1 MDGARGSGDRSAA
14 EQEAEAAWLER
25 LYALNSWANG
35 LDIESDAFE
44 IAHRNACITR
54 WAAGRAAWNTWAEKM
69 GDLKPAERNTLIG
82 VTFHTIAAANFSELC
97 FLREADFDFFVFP
110 GDAHFNGAHFGNE
123 SGSLRVGASFR
134 GVKFNSGATFSNV
147 TFWEIA
153 WFEGADFSDS
163 ASFAHAEFNG
173 PGWFHDA
180 TFADS
185 VFFNGAKFEASA
197 VFEGVDFSSTKYGVN
212 FEHASFAGPVTFNT
226 VNFQL
231 ASFRAIKSERSFSL
245 GAAFRATP
253 DFREASFHEPPQLDE
268 AAITPSLTRRHVE
281 GDRRRPPLDWAKH
294 APDKYEHAKFR
305 ALRGM
310 ADQGND
316 HTSAL
321 RFNANEIA
329 ARRFW
334 VDEPFGR
341 NASRF
346 WLGWLYQL
354 VSDYGRSILRP
365 LIGLFAVVAT
375 FAALFYAGAQPD
387 DPKTP
392 WTRACHE
399 SVDRAELKLQP
410 TDKVTEAISLSIRNA
425 LIFDRSDTS
434 RRTYGC
440 LYGLVDNGRSGA
452 IPTWVG
458 KLSLLESLL
467 SAIFLFLIGLAL
479 RNMFRLG

>member
-1 MDGARGSGDRSAA
+1 M
-14 EQEAEAAWLER
+14 
-25 LYALNSWANG
+25 
-35 LDIESDAFE
+35 LDDVE
-44 IAHRNACITR
+44 I
-54 WAAGRAAWNTWAEKM
+54 
-69 GDLKPAERNTLIG
+69 
-82 VTFHTIAAANFSELC
+82 S
-97 FLREADFDFFVFP
+97 
-110 GDAHFNGAHFGNE
+110 
-123 SGSLRVGASFR
+123 
-134 GVKFNSGATFSNV
+134 
-147 TFWEIA
+147 
-153 WFEGADFSDS
+153 
-163 ASFAHAEFNG
+163 
-173 PGWFHDA
+173 
-180 TFADS
+180 
-185 VFFNGAKFEASA
+185 
-197 VFEGVDFSSTKYGVN
+197 
-212 FEHASFAGPVTFNT
+212 
-226 VNFQL
+226 
-231 ASFRAIKSERSFSL
+231 
-245 GAAFRATP
+245 
-253 DFREASFHEPPQLDE
+253 
-268 AAITPSLTRRHVE
+268 PSLTRRFVE
-281 GDRRRPPLDWAKH
+281 GDRRCELLDWAKH
-294 APDKYEHAKFR
+294 APGKREHAKFR

-310 ADQGND
+310 AEQGND
-316 HTSAL
+316 HVSAL
-321 RFNANEIA
+321 RFNADEIA

-334 VDEPFGR
+334 VDEPVGR

-346 WLGWLYQL
+346 WLGWLYQF

-392 WTRACHE
+392 WTRECHQ
-399 SVDRAELKLQP
+399 SVNREELKLQP